1 MTMAD
6 PQVIVAELC
15 AMVQRYNTEKLD
27 LNADTSLASDLNI
40 DSVEVMDLIMEIEDK
55 YNVDIPINLLT
66 EVERVRDLAK
76 IVNDRME
83 GK

>member
-1 MTMAD
+1 M
-6 PQVIVAELC
+6 L
-15 AMVQRYNTEKLD
+15 QRYNTEKLD